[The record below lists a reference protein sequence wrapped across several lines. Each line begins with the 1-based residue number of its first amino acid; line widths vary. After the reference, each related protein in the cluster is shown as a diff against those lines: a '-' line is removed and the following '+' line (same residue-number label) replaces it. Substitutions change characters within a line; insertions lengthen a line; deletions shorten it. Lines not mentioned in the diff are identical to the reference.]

1 MKLARFAFAAALAGA
16 LALGCGGD
24 EGTGPGGI
32 TIADLA
38 GTWDA
43 TTATFEGVD
52 GSGFVD
58 VIADGGSVTLTI
70 TGDGRFTFVLT
81 LPGESPETASG
92 TMHFE
97 EDFLVMTFDDDPS
110 DPVFLIFLV
119 AAVVFFRSRLA
130 RTLSS
135 SVVSEKA
142 KPTFTSAL
150 ARISSRRACINSSE
164 S

>member
-16 LALGCGGD
+16 LALGCGD

-43 TTATFEGVD
+43 TTATFEGVV

-70 TGDGRFTFVLT
+70 TGDGRFTFLLT
-81 LPGESPETASG
+81 LPGESPETTSG

-110 DPVFLIFLV
+110 DPVFFIFFFSDDTLTLAGEDEFDFDDDGVDEPAILTLV
-119 AAVVFFRSRLA
+119 LQ
-130 RTLSS
+130 
-135 SVVSEKA
+135 
-142 KPTFTSAL
+142 
-150 ARISSRRACINSSE
+150 RR
-164 S
+164 

>member
-1 MKLARFAFAAALAGA
+1 MKLARCAFAAALAGA

-43 TTATFEGVD
+43 TTATFVEVV

-97 EDFLVMTFDDDPS
+97 EDALVMTFDDDPS
-110 DPVFLIFLV
+110 DPVFFIF
-119 AAVVFFRSRLA
+119 FFSDDTL
-130 RTLSS
+130 TLSGEDEFDFDDDG
-135 SVVSEKA
+135 VDEPAILTLV
-142 KPTFTSAL
+142 L
-150 ARISSRRACINSSE
+150 QRR
-164 S
+164 

>member
-43 TTATFEGVD
+43 TTATFEGVV

-97 EDFLVMTFDDDPS
+97 EDALVMTFDDDPS
-110 DPVFLIFLV
+110 D
-119 AAVVFFRSRLA
+119 AVFFIFFLSDDTLTLA
-130 RTLSS
+130 GEDEFDFDDGVDEPAILTL
-135 SVVSEKA
+135 V
-142 KPTFTSAL
+142 L
-150 ARISSRRACINSSE
+150 QRR
-164 S
+164 

>member
-1 MKLARFAFAAALAGA
+1 MKLARFAFAAPLAA

-43 TTATFEGVD
+43 TTATFEGVV

-97 EDFLVMTFDDDPS
+97 EDALVMTFDDDPS
-110 DPVFLIFLV
+110 DPTFFIFFFSDDTLTLAGEDEFDFDDDGVDEPAILTLV
-119 AAVVFFRSRLA
+119 LQ
-130 RTLSS
+130 
-135 SVVSEKA
+135 
-142 KPTFTSAL
+142 
-150 ARISSRRACINSSE
+150 RR
-164 S
+164 

>member
-1 MKLARFAFAAALAGA
+1 MKLARFAFAAALGA
-16 LALGCGGD
+16 LALSCGGD

-43 TTATFEGVD
+43 TTATFEGVV

-58 VIADGGSVTLTI
+58 LIADGGSVTLTI

-110 DPVFLIFLV
+110 DPVFFIFFFSDDTLTLAGEDEFDFDDDGVDEPAIITLV
-119 AAVVFFRSRLA
+119 LQ
-130 RTLSS
+130 
-135 SVVSEKA
+135 
-142 KPTFTSAL
+142 
-150 ARISSRRACINSSE
+150 RR
-164 S
+164 